1 MGGGVQT
8 ADDDVAAAPD
18 TEELVRTACRR
29 RPTECFAP
37 KAAMISEIKQ
47 SFCLKVKE
55 QIQVWIEPFQTCYFC
70 VFDNSSWQG
79 FKEMVTDTEVT
90 ANPANESRF

>member
-18 TEELVRTACRR
+18 TEELVRTVCRR

-37 KAAMISEIKQ
+37 KAAMIPEIKLTK
-47 SFCLKVKE
+47 S
-55 QIQVWIEPFQTCYFC
+55 
-70 VFDNSSWQG
+70 VF
-79 FKEMVTDTEVT
+79 
-90 ANPANESRF
+90 

>member
-18 TEELVRTACRR
+18 TEELVVRTACRR

-37 KAAMISEIKQ
+37 KEAMISEIK
-47 SFCLKVKE
+47 LTKN
-55 QIQVWIEPFQTCYFC
+55 
-70 VFDNSSWQG
+70 VFYYS
-79 FKEMVTDTEVT
+79 
-90 ANPANESRF
+90 

>member
-18 TEELVRTACRR
+18 TEELVRTVCRR

-37 KAAMISEIKQ
+37 KAAMIPEIKQ
-47 SFCLKVKE
+47 SF
-55 QIQVWIEPFQTCYFC
+55 
-70 VFDNSSWQG
+70 
-79 FKEMVTDTEVT
+79 
-90 ANPANESRF
+90 RFAASKRADPGVDRALSNLLFLRL

>member
-18 TEELVRTACRR
+18 TEELVRTVCRR

-37 KAAMISEIKQ
+37 KVAMISEIK
-47 SFCLKVKE
+47 LTKN
-55 QIQVWIEPFQTCYFC
+55 
-70 VFDNSSWQG
+70 VF
-79 FKEMVTDTEVT
+79 
-90 ANPANESRF
+90 

>member
-18 TEELVRTACRR
+18 TEELVRTVCRR

-37 KAAMISEIKQ
+37 KEAMISEIKLQ
-47 SFCLKVKE
+47 VKE
-55 QIQVWIEPFQTCYFC
+55 EYILLFLIC
-70 VFDNSSWQG
+70 
-79 FKEMVTDTEVT
+79 
-90 ANPANESRF
+90 

>member
-18 TEELVRTACRR
+18 TELVRTECRR

-37 KAAMISEIKQ
+37 KEAMISGTSLI
-47 SFCLKVKE
+47 
-55 QIQVWIEPFQTCYFC
+55 
-70 VFDNSSWQG
+70 
-79 FKEMVTDTEVT
+79 
-90 ANPANESRF
+90 